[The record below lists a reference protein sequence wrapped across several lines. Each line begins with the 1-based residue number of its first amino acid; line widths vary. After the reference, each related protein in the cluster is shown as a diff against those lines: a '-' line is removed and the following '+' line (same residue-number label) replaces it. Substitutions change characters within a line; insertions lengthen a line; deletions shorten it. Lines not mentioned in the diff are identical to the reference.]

1 MVRTLSI
8 CLLLLL
14 LVAPTTYAQTGTGLR
29 GIVVD
34 AESGVPMRDVQLFL
48 TSDGSG
54 TISDR
59 DGRFVLRTVSTQL
72 DSLVARYV
80 GYSES
85 RIGVSPGLLPGDLI
99 EIRMRPLPIEMV
111 GIIVSA
117 TREGQSSEDIAASIG
132 RIGESI
138 IADRIPAHP
147 ARIMNRIPG
156 VWVNAT
162 EGEGHMTAI
171 RQPLS
176 TLAHYLFLENG
187 IPTRSTGFF
196 NHNALFEVN
205 IAQSSAIEII
215 KGPGTA
221 MHGSDAIGG
230 VINVETGSIP
240 ESSGGDVTIEG
251 GSFGF
256 RRMLASGSRVGSMY
270 GLRLD
275 LNLTD
280 SDGWRRGTAY
290 QRQSGTLTW
299 RQSTGA
305 ASTLRTVAAF
315 TRVEQHPAG
324 IAAISKEDYL
334 EDGRIHYTP
343 VSFRNVTALRL
354 SSSWN
359 RASRSSLWTITPFF
373 RYSAMDLLPNWAL
386 SFDPATWETQNLS
399 FGAQLQY
406 RHDLAPLRTRLIA
419 GVDIDYSPGWRKETE
434 VDPERVDGVFI
445 DYVETSPQ
453 YDYDVTYAQASPF
466 LHTEFSP
473 VKQVRVSAGLRVD
486 LSGYDYKN
494 HLTTIQEGSHR
505 RPASGTVTYQQAS
518 PKLGVTW
525 TALDGV
531 TWFASYRR
539 AFRVPSE
546 RQIFRQG
553 QASESFGLKP
563 VIADSYESG
572 IRLADERWGQA
583 EFTVFNMIKVNDI
596 VTFNYEDGSRGSVN
610 TGETRHRGVELG
622 ANTSIKD
629 IVTFAA
635 TATFA
640 DHEYVDWTTNLGNTY
655 SGNGM
660 EVAPRTIFNAEM
672 TVHLPLLDGVDVG
685 ADISSIGDY
694 WMDAANTAEYGGHQ
708 VVNIRMS
715 ASITQDIHLFAR
727 VGNVADVLYAER
739 ATTHPFR
746 GDEFA
751 PGAPRN
757 VNVALQYAF

>member
-1 MVRTLSI
+1 MVRILVC
-8 CLLLLL
+8 CLLFLLFT
-14 LVAPTTYAQTGTGLR
+14 APTSHAQSQIGVR

-34 AESGVPMRDVQLFL
+34 AESGAPMRDVQLFL
-48 TSDGSG
+48 SDGSG
-54 TISDR
+54 SISDR
-59 DGRFVLRTVSTQL
+59 DGRFSLLTDSTEP
-72 DSLVARYV
+72 DSLTARYV
-80 GYSES
+80 GYEDVRSWVIP
-85 RIGVSPGLLPGDLI
+85 RMLPGELVVI
-99 EIRMRPLPIEMV
+99 SMRSLPIEMV
-111 GIIVSA
+111 GIVISA
-117 TREGQSSEDIAASIG
+117 TREGQSSGDVAASIG
-132 RIGESI
+132 RIRVGVIS
-138 IADRIPAHP
+138 DRIPAHP

-256 RRMLASGSRVGSMY
+256 RRMLASGSRVSSQY

-275 LNLTD
+275 LNITD

-290 QRQSGTLTW
+290 KRQSGTLTW
-299 RQSTGA
+299 RQSTGHS
-305 ASTLRTVAAF
+305 STLRTVAAF

-324 IAAISKEDYL
+324 IAAISEEDYL
-334 EDGRIHYTP
+334 KDGRIHYTP
-343 VSFRNVTALRL
+343 ISFRNVTALRL

-359 RASRSSLWTITPFF
+359 RASTSSLWTVTPFF

-399 FGAQLQY
+399 FGAQVRY
-406 RHDLAPLRTRLIA
+406 RYDLTPLRTRLIA
-419 GVDIDYSPGWRKETE
+419 GVDLDYSPGWRKETE
-434 VDPERVDGVFI
+434 VDPERVNGVFI
-445 DYVETSPQ
+445 DYTETSPQ

-466 LHTEFSP
+466 FHAEFSP
-473 VKQVRVSAGLRVD
+473 VERLRISAGLRVD
-486 LSGYDYKN
+486 LSWYDYEN
-494 HLTTIQEGSHR
+494 HLTTVQEGSHR
-505 RPASGTVTYQQAS
+505 RPASGTVSYQQAS

-525 TALDGV
+525 KALERV

-572 IRLADERWGQA
+572 IRLADQRWGQA
-583 EFTVFNMIKVNDI
+583 ELTVFNMVKANDI

-610 TGETRHRGVELG
+610 TGKTRHRGVEMG

-629 IVTFAA
+629 IVTLAA
-635 TATFA
+635 TVTLA
-640 DHEYVDWTTNLGNTY
+640 DHEYVDWTTNLGNNY

-660 EVAPRTIFNAEM
+660 EVAPRTVVNAEM
-672 TVHLPLLDGVDVG
+672 IFHLPLFDGIDIG
-685 ADISSIGDY
+685 ADVSSIGGY
-694 WMDAANTAEYGGHQ
+694 WMDAANTSRYGGHQ
-708 VVNIRMS
+708 VLNIRLN
-715 ASITQDIHLFAR
+715 AFITPEINLVAR
-727 VGNVADVLYAER
+727 VGNATDVLYAER

-757 VNVALQYAF
+757 MNVALRYAF